1 MFDKWLSM
9 LKRPIYNGDDI
20 KSLTKKQKKVTL
32 RKESLC

>member
-1 MFDKWLSM
+1 M
-9 LKRPIYNGDDI
+9 LKLPIYNGDDN